1 MRRKPAVG
9 LSLPELPD
17 VIDRQTL
24 VPILHEAGEVLE
36 REGRR
41 ALSGCVFGAG
51 GAMRESAAALRLCVV
66 TFQTYHAPVR
76 EIAWFTARE
85 LERVGGFLH
94 WKRPLLKQYAAALRL
109 VARTRAC

>member
-1 MRRKPAVG
+1 MPSRPKAGLTLPA
-9 LSLPELPD
+9 LPD
-17 VIDRQTL
+17 VIDRRSL
-24 VPILHEAGEVLE
+24 VPVLHEAGEVLE

-66 TFQTYHAPVR
+66 AFQTYRAPVR
-76 EIAWFTARE
+76 EVAWFTARE
-85 LERVGGFLH
+85 LERVGSFLY
-94 WKRPLLKQYAAALRL
+94 WRRPLLEQYAAALRL